1 MPQLYDIGALVGGL
15 LLLMLG
21 GDLLV
26 RGAVRLAERLGLSLM
41 LIGLVVVGLGT
52 SSPELAASVQAALAG
67 SPGLAIGNIVGSNV
81 ANLLLVLGT
90 SALIAPMMVER
101 NALWRDGGVGLVAAL
116 VLVAASFTLG
126 LDRLVAVAFLVA
138 LVSYI
143 YWAYRSEKMVPP
155 DHPPDHDHTAAYD
168 RAMAAEGFDPELVP
182 TEQPSG
188 SLPVALLLFL
198 AGLGI
203 IVGGGTLLVNGAVAI
218 ASDMGVSEEIIGLT
232 IVAFG
237 TSAPELVTSIIAAA
251 RKQSEIALGN
261 VLGSNIYNLL
271 FIGGVTGMVAPGPV
285 PEKIAQ
291 FDLPLATLAALVV
304 MVFAFTGGR
313 INRREG
319 GVLLAGYLAYTGVTS
334 GLV

>member
-1 MPQLYDIGALVGGL
+1 MPQLYDFGALLGGL

-26 RGAVRLAERLGLSLM
+26 RGAVRLAERLGLSPM
-41 LIGLVVVGLGT
+41 LIGLVIVGLGT
-52 SSPELAASVQAALAG
+52 SSPELAASVQAAATG
-67 SPGLAIGNIVGSNV
+67 SPGLAIGNIVGSNL

-90 SALIAPMMVER
+90 SALMAPMLVER

-116 VLVAASFTLG
+116 ALVLASFTLG
-126 LDRLVAVAFLVA
+126 LNRLVAAAFLVA
-138 LVSYI
+138 LASYI
-143 YWAYRSEKMVPP
+143 YWAYRAEKRVPA
-155 DHPPDHDHTAAYD
+155 DHPPDHDHTAAFD
-168 RAMAAEGFDPELVP
+168 RAEAASKFDPELVP
-182 TEQPSG
+182 QDTPRG
-188 SLPVALLLFL
+188 SLLAAVLLFL

-203 IVGGGTLLVNGAVAI
+203 IIGGGTLLVNGAVAI
-218 ASDMGVSEEIIGLT
+218 ASSLGVSEEIIGLT

-285 PEKIAQ
+285 PAKIAQ

-319 GVLLAGYLAYTGVTS
+319 GVLLAAYLGYTAFTS